1 MINKEVEGYVIACSG
16 DPGLLAARELTRSA
30 VIGIAKAAYALS

>member
-16 DPGLLAARELTRSA
+16 DPVLAARELTRSA
-30 VIGIAKAAYALS
+30 VIGIAKATYALS